1 MSGLIKINFQY
12 NTGKYTLLGVDSPL
26 PPNRTDKVCIQGK
39 EYQTEIVYDLPNH
52 IAILG
57 DGDFVGK
64 EVEFI

>member
-1 MSGLIKINFQY
+1 MIRVDFQY
-12 NTGKYTLLGVDSPL
+12 NTGKYTLLGIDSLL
-26 PPNRTDKVCIQGK
+26 PCNRTGKVRIAGK

-52 IAILG
+52 IAVLG